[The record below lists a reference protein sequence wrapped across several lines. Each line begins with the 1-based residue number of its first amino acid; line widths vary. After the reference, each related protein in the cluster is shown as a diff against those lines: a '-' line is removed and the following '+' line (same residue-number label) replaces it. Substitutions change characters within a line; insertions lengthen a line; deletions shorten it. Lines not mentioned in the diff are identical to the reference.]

1 MTRYTPNMTDADLAA
16 AMRSELAELQRRY
29 ASAPSAQ
36 SRLVLMGHMVHLQR
50 DLEKLAR

>member
-29 ASAPSAQ
+29 PNSTTQ
-36 SRLVLMGHMVHLQR
+36 SGLVLMKRMVHLQR

>member
-1 MTRYTPNMTDADLAA
+1 MTRYAPNMTDAALAT

-29 ASAPSAQ
+29 PSTTSAQ
-36 SRLVLMGHMVHLQR
+36 SRLVLMGRMVRLQR